1 MRSVLEDIRYF
12 LRQAAKNPGF
22 TLAAVVSLALAIGAT
37 TVVFSVIYSSL
48 INPYPY
54 RAADRI
60 MRLTVQTKAGPGSW
74 INLNGPEIQQLRQT
88 GVVESVLAMGFH
100 SLTMSGQDVPQNV
113 RAVDLIS
120 NGFQDLGVPPV
131 LGRGLVPSDAL
142 DGQDPKPVV
151 VLSYKFWR
159 EHFLSDP
166 GVLGKTLQLD
176 QKDYVIVGVA
186 ASRFVWYRADVYL
199 PLKLTQ
205 DPALTYVVDF
215 RLKPGVTQ
223 AAADAALQ
231 PLLNQFAEENPKA
244 FPEHF
249 KVQIEGLNEWV
260 SRGIGGTLYL
270 LLGAVGLLLAIGCG
284 NVSILLLARGSARQ
298 HDLALRAALG
308 AERGRIVGHLLTEAL
323 LLAAIGAVLGILASY
338 EMLAAIQSLLPKY
351 AFAPEVVVR
360 INLPVLT
367 FTVVVALGTGALV
380 GLWPALRLSHT
391 ELGHMMQSNMG
402 RVAGSLRGRR
412 THKALIAGQIA
423 LTLLLLAA
431 AGSATE
437 GFVRMVHKPLGYDP
451 HNAMSVGIPLQDG
464 LYTTAAP
471 RGTYFEQLRAKVAET
486 PGVTMTAISENATPP
501 SNGYDSPFEILGQP
515 AAEEQMVSLNFI
527 SPGYFPLLRIPL
539 LQGRVWSEAENRDGA
554 HVAVINQT
562 LARRYFPNGD
572 AIGHSVKLPRIEEHP
587 PRVVSAPSV
596 TDSQFE
602 ITGIVGDA
610 LNDGL
615 QNPIKPAIFLP
626 YTLNMWQG
634 TQVLVRSEVPPLTLL
649 HAVQEQLAAVN
660 PQQQTFGLV
669 EDLDSW
675 VTDEPEWQQ
684 EHLSAWIFGILAWL
698 ALALAAIGLYSV
710 VSYTVA
716 QRTNEFGIRIAL
728 GAQRGHVMR
737 IVFRSILWS
746 VGGGILVGLALTLVL
761 NTILAKWT
769 TGNSRDPAILLAGT
783 FLLSFVSMIACAIP
797 ARHASAVDPMTALRC
812 E

>member
-1 MRSVLEDIRYF
+1 MWSLLEDIRYF
-12 LRQAAKNPGF
+12 LRQASKSPGF
-22 TLAAVVSLALAIGAT
+22 TLTAVVSLALGIGAT
-37 TVVFSVIYSSL
+37 TVVFSVIYASL

-54 RAADRI
+54 RAANRI
-60 MRLTVQTKAGPGSW
+60 MRLTVETKAGPGNW
-74 INLNGPEIQQLRQT
+74 IALSGPQIQELRQV

-100 SLTMSGQDVPQNV
+100 SLTLSGHDVPENV

-120 NGFQDLGVPPV
+120 SGFQDLGMSPA
-131 LGRGLVPSDAL
+131 LGRGLVPSDAI
-142 DGQDPKPVV
+142 DGQDPQPVV

-166 GVLGKTLQLD
+166 AVLGKTLELG

-186 ASRFVWYRADVYL
+186 APRFVWYRGDVYL

-205 DPALTYVVDF
+205 DPSLTNIADF

-231 PLLNQFAEENPKA
+231 PLLEQFARESPKA

-249 KVQIEGLNEWV
+249 KVRIEGLNEWV
-260 SRGIGGTLYL
+260 SRGIAGTLYL

-284 NVSILLLARGSARQ
+284 NVSILLLARGSGRQ

-308 AERGRIVGHLLTEAL
+308 AERGRIVRHLLTEAL
-323 LLAAIGAVLGILASY
+323 LLAAVGAALGILVSY
-338 EMLAAIQSLLPKY
+338 EMLAAVQSLLPKY
-351 AFAPEVVVR
+351 AFAPEVVVGM
-360 INLPVLT
+360 NLPVLA
-367 FTVVVALGTGALV
+367 FSIVVALGTGALA
-380 GLWPALRLSHT
+380 GLWPALRLSRT

-402 RVAGSLRGRR
+402 RVAGSLYGRR
-412 THKALIAGQIA
+412 THAVLIAGQIA

-471 RGTYFEQLRAKVAET
+471 RGAYFEQLRAKVAET

-501 SNGYDSPFEILGQP
+501 SNGDDLPFEILGKP
-515 AAEEQMVSLNFI
+515 AGDEQIVSLNFV

-539 LQGRVWSEAENRDGA
+539 LQGRVWSEEENRDGA

-572 AIGHSVKLPRIEEHP
+572 AIGHSVKLPRIEERP
-587 PRVVSAPSV
+587 PRVVSPPSV
-596 TDSQFE
+596 ADSWMQ

-615 QNPIKPAIFLP
+615 QNQIKPAIFLP

-649 HAVQEQLAAVN
+649 HAVQQQLASVN
-660 PQQQTFGLV
+660 PQQQTFSSV

-675 VTDEPEWQQ
+675 ITDEPEWQQ
-684 EHLSAWIFGILAWL
+684 EHLSAWTFGILAWL
-698 ALALAAIGLYSV
+698 AVALAALGLYSV

-728 GAQRGHVMR
+728 GAQPGDVMR
-737 IVFRSILWS
+737 IVFRSILCS
-746 VGGGILVGLALTLVL
+746 VGGGILLGLVLTLVL
-761 NTILAKWT
+761 NTILARWT
-769 TGNSRDPAILLAGT
+769 TGSSRDPIILLAGT
-783 FLLSFVSMIACAIP
+783 LLLSFVSMIACAIP
-797 ARHASAVDPMTALRC
+797 ARHASTVDPMTALRC
-812 E
+812 G